1 MTVTSDTAGW
11 EINTPG
17 LLIQDW
23 QAASPTHPQTNLA
36 EYLHLYNL
44 LSNLRFNLNLLKG
57 KESSF
62 YVKMLPLIGLM

>member
-23 QAASPTHPQTNLA
+23 QAASPTHRQTHLE

-62 YVKMLPLIGLM
+62 YVKILSPIGLM

>member
-23 QAASPTHPQTNLA
+23 QAVSPTNLA
-36 EYLHLYNL
+36 EYTNVYNL
-44 LSNLRFNLNLLKG
+44 LSYLKLNLNLL
-57 KESSF
+57 
-62 YVKMLPLIGLM
+62 MLKCFLLSV

>member
-23 QAASPTHPQTNLA
+23 QAASLTHCQTNLA
-36 EYLHLYNL
+36 EYLHLYKL
-44 LSNLRFNLNLLKG
+44 QSNLRFNLNLLKG
-57 KESSF
+57 IKSS
-62 YVKMLPLIGLM
+62 LC